1 MTAEYIMSTEISPIG
16 VALDPSKSKK
26 SLEYLFQLLIVTK
39 VWVLENGPTIFQ
51 KVLLSIIS
59 LYV

>member
-39 VWVLENGPTIFQ
+39 V
-51 KVLLSIIS
+51 
-59 LYV
+59 